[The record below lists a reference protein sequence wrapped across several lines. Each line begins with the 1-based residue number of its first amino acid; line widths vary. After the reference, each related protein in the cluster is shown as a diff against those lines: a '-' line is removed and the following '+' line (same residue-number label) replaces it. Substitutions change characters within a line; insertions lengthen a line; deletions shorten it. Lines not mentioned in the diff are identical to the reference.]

1 MMGND
6 SVGRVDMAGVRV
18 RIEVGSPHNAGLE
31 TITSVTQFEQTNNT
45 LNMLTLK
52 HFILKQQVLNLY
64 RHAVRAS
71 NGASSFHKPQPS
83 VLVTATAANS
93 HTGPRDKERDRSLDS
108 Q

>member
-1 MMGND
+1 MGKD

-31 TITSVTQFEQTNNT
+31 TITSVTQFEQTNT

-71 NGASSFHKPQPS
+71 NGASSFRKPQPS
-83 VLVTATAANS
+83 VLLTTTAANS
-93 HTGPRDKERDRSLDS
+93 HTRPRDKERDRSLDS

>member
-1 MMGND
+1 MMGED
-6 SVGRVDMAGVRV
+6 SVGRVDMAEVRV

-31 TITSVTQFEQTNNT
+31 TITSVTQFEQT
-45 LNMLTLK
+45 NMLTLK

-83 VLVTATAANS
+83 VLLTTTAADS